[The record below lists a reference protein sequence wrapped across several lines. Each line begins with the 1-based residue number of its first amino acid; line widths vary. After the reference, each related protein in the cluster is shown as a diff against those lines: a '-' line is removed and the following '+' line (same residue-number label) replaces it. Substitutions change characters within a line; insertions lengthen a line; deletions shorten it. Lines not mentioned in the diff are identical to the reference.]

1 MMALW
6 MAIDKHSSK
15 SAFLLSHFLNDG
27 AATRNLR
34 AFSEGEQYSRKDKEL
49 QNLIKAKT
57 PKTSK
62 VFILGATET
71 LKTNA
76 SSCIYM
82 RGRRKKLEIIL
93 QTCFALDLFLKIT
106 QSQTGVTVN
115 NVAII
120 TKRRSCLII
129 NLLSSLVPVFG
140 VT

>member
-1 MMALW
+1 MFGIRKGSKLGRPYSSRGLSNWMMALW

-27 AATRNLR
+27 AATRNVR

-71 LKTNA
+71 LKNKCVQLYLYA
-76 SSCIYM
+76 WQA
-82 RGRRKKLEIIL
+82 KK
-93 QTCFALDLFLKIT
+93 TRNYFANLFR
-106 QSQTGVTVN
+106 TGPFFEDN
-115 NVAII
+115 
-120 TKRRSCLII
+120 TKPDWCD
-129 NLLSSLVPVFG
+129 G
-140 VT
+140 

>member
-1 MMALW
+1 

-71 LKTNA
+71 LKNKCVQLYLYA
-76 SSCIYM
+76 WQA
-82 RGRRKKLEIIL
+82 KKNSK
-93 QTCFALDLFLKIT
+93 LFCK
-106 QSQTGVTVN
+106 
-115 NVAII
+115 
-120 TKRRSCLII
+120 
-129 NLLSSLVPVFG
+129 LVSHWTFF
-140 VT
+140 